1 VFLPHEEALT
11 EAISRMS
18 RFLDRQ
24 RAHR

>member
-1 VFLPHEEALT
+1 VFLPHEEDLT